1 MISLGFCRSV
11 TFEEKDLLYLADL
24 KQMNFPLPVPIVPN
38 ADSEAVKKLRQRLS
52 VESTAISLRVITE
65 PEEREKSCYV
75 NVQNRIERQGGSMRL
90 GWAVWQ
96 HSNLFVEAERHAV
109 YDPGNG
115 RELLDCTPHI
125 LPDET
130 ECSKILFIPNDGDTY
145 DPDSDYVPDN
155 VRVPL
160 MDDPR
165 ISQALNL
172 FSQKTALMNSVPG
185 VDVTLPPDV
194 VRAVAETE
202 LKASMLLLSVIQA
215 GGRKGRVGR
224 NDPCP
229 CGSGKKYKR
238 CHGR

>member
-1 MISLGFCRSV
+1 
-11 TFEEKDLLYLADL
+11 
-24 KQMNFPLPVPIVPN
+24 
-38 ADSEAVKKLRQRLS
+38 
-52 VESTAISLRVITE
+52 
-65 PEEREKSCYV
+65 
-75 NVQNRIERQGGSMRL
+75 MRL

-96 HSNLFVEAERHAV
+96 HSNLFIEAERHAV

-115 RELLDCTPHI
+115 GELLDCTPHI

-130 ECSKILFIPNDGDTY
+130 ECSKILFIPNDGDIY
-145 DPDSDYVPDN
+145 NPASDYVPDN

-165 ISQALNL
+165 IAQALNL
-172 FSQKTALMNSVPG
+172 FSQKTALMNCVPG
-185 VDVTLPPDV
+185 VDVALPPDV
-194 VRAVAETE
+194 VRAVAKTE
-202 LKASMLLLSVIQA
+202 LKASMLLLSVIQSSN
-215 GGRKGRVGR
+215 RRGRVGR